1 MKEVKNISV
10 VVAAYNSEKTISAT
24 IEALLSQDYPKGNLE
39 IIIADD
45 GSTDGTAEIVKKYPV
60 KYLYQENK
68 GPAAARNY
76 GWKSARGEI
85 VCFTDSDCVPEKE
98 WVSKIIKEYTSDDIA
113 GVGGSYDIV
122 NSDNLL
128 ARCVHEEIIQR
139 HLKSPKE
146 VNYLGCFNVSY
157 RRNVLKEVGGFD
169 ESYLDASGEDNELA
183 YKIVKKGY
191 KLIFDKN
198 IKVGHYHPTK
208 LSGYLKR
215 QMKHGFWRMKLYRD
229 HPDMSKGDVYAGLL
243 DFIRPPLAVMVII
256 TLPAVYFRP
265 MAYLFAF
272 LLALQIIL
280 QFLTSFPIVK
290 RTKKLNLFYLTFIT
304 FLRDYVRSVGMIM
317 GIWKFRR
324 RCK

>member
-1 MKEVKNISV
+1 MNCLKDISV
-10 VVAAYNSEKTISAT
+10 VVPACNSEKTIAST
-24 IEALLSQDYPKGNLE
+24 LEALLAQDYSEGNIE
-39 IIIADD
+39 IIVVDD
-45 GSTDGTAEIVKKYPV
+45 GSTDNTGEIVKKFPV

-68 GPAAARNY
+68 GPAAARNL
-76 GWKSARGEI
+76 GWKTAKGQI
-85 VCFTDSDCVPEKE
+85 ICFTDSDCVPEKE
-98 WVSKIIKEYTSDDIA
+98 WVSKIIKGYTSDDIA
-113 GVGGSYDIV
+113 GVGGSYGIV
-122 NSDNLL
+122 NSDSLL

-146 VNYLGCFNVSY
+146 VNYLGGFNVSY
-157 RRNVLKEVGGFD
+157 RRSVLEEVDGFD
-169 ESYLDASGEDNELA
+169 ESYSDASGEDNELA
-183 YKIVKKGY
+183 YKIIKKGY

-208 LSGYLKR
+208 LSGYLKC

-229 HPDMSKGDVYAGLL
+229 HPDMFKGDVYAGLL

-280 QFLTSFPIVK
+280 QLLTSFPIVK
-290 RTKKLNLFYLTFIT
+290 RTKKLKCFYLTFVT
-304 FLRDYVRSVGMIM
+304 FLRDYARATGMIV
-317 GIWKFRR
+317 GIWRFREYG
-324 RCK
+324 K

>member
-1 MKEVKNISV
+1 MELSV
-10 VVAAYNSEKTISAT
+10 SIVIPTYNSENTIHKTIHAC
-24 IEALLSQDYPKGNLE
+24 LSQDYSEGKLE
-39 IIIADD
+39 IIIIDD
-45 GSTDGTAEIVKKYPV
+45 GSMDSTAEIIKQYPV
-60 KYLYQENK
+60 IYVYQENK
-68 GPAAARNY
+68 GPAAARNL
-76 GWKSARGEI
+76 GWRSAAGEI
-85 VCFTDSDCVPEKE
+85 ICFTDSDCVPERE
-98 WVSKIIKEYTSDDIA
+98 WVSKIQKEYTSETIG
-113 GVGGSYDIV
+113 GVGGSYDII
-122 NSDNLL
+122 NGESLL
-128 ARCVHEEIIQR
+128 ATCIHEEIIQR
-139 HLKSPKE
+139 HLKSPRE
-146 VNYLGCFNVSY
+146 VNYLGGFNVSY
-157 RRNVLKEVGGFD
+157 RRNVLKEVGGFN
-169 ESYLDASGEDNELA
+169 ESYPDASGEDNELA

-208 LSGYLKR
+208 LSGYLKH

-290 RTKKLNLFYLTFIT
+290 RTKNPKFFYLTFVT
-304 FLRDYVRSVGMIM
+304 FLRDYVRGIGMIM